1 MNTAGIPKIRWTP
14 AEDEILRRLWVTP
27 GVSRRQVAEAIGRTE
42 KATKARAE
50 QLRLPM
56 GAPTVAMAD
65 WPAEMLDEFRRLAP
79 TGIGKKQIARTL
91 GVSYSQVRN
100 ASRRYGIPVKDG
112 SNAHLTKK
120 PGEGRRLRKGRTWA
134 PSAESRE
141 RSRREAAQRRREA
154 GDQEVLKIRCI
165 PVPDHQEPRGC
176 RWIDG
181 AGSDWRYCQATPTK
195 PGSSWCRH
203 HHRIVFVQP
212 EVIAEAA

>member
-1 MNTAGIPKIRWTP
+1 MKPGAPKIRWTP

-79 TGIGKKQIARTL
+79 TGVGKKQIARLL
-91 GVSYSQVRN
+91 GISYSQVRN
-100 ASRRYGIPVKDG
+100 ASRRYGVEVKIG
-112 SNAHLTKK
+112 SNAHLSK
-120 PGEGRRLRKGRTWA
+120 PAAGGTRRSKPRTWSHSKA
-134 PSAESRE
+134 DRE
-141 RSRREAAQRRREA
+141 RSRREAAQRRRQA
-154 GDQEVLKIRCI
+154 GDQEALKITCI
-165 PVPDHQEPRGC
+165 PLPDHQEPRGC

-181 AGSDWRYCQATPTK
+181 AGADWRYCQSTPTK

-212 EVIAEAA
+212 VPVAEAA